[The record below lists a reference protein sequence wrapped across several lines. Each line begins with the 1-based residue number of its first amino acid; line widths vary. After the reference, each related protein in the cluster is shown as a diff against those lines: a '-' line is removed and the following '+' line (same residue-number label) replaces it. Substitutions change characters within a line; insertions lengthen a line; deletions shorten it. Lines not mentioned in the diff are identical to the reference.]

1 MIRFLVVEST
11 HLDSNSRFEMGVI
24 YLGLIILLIVD
35 DVPVN
40 NETFLM
46 TDFINIKIK
55 PAQSF
60 KNAHIKIEY
69 VSIYL

>member
-1 MIRFLVVEST
+1 MIRFLVVEPT
-11 HLDSNSRFEMGVI
+11 HLDLNSRFEMGVI

-35 DVPVN
+35 DVPIN

-60 KNAHIKIEY
+60 KNTHIKIEY